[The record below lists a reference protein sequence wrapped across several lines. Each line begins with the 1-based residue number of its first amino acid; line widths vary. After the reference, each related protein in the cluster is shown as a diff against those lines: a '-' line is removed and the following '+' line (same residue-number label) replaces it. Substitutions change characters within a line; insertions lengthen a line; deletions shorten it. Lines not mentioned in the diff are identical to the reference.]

1 MQGAEVEVCEGGLL
15 LGREAEG
22 LGRRRQHRLQPREL
36 AVEVADVRALLDGRQ
51 EGRRGRLGEQ
61 RFPVDGLK
69 DRQAVKNTSAAPPQP
84 SALSATAAVE
94 TKQGFV
100 RVVKVTRKTFLPQRI
115 SPL

>member
-22 LGRRRQHRLQPREL
+22 LGRRRQDWLQPREL

-69 DRQAVKNTSAAPPQP
+69 DRQAVKT
-84 SALSATAAVE
+84 L
-94 TKQGFV
+94 
-100 RVVKVTRKTFLPQRI
+100 R
-115 SPL
+115 PLNYNPLL